1 MHNTKT
7 VFNPVLFFCRI
18 FFPFAGVFL
27 FAAPQTGN
35 SENVRT
41 FNPAVQ
47 REAVIID
54 SAHNYD
60 LNPHTANYSS
70 EAQILNALYEGLFS
84 YDPVTAEALP
94 AAVKKFRVSPD
105 RKTWTFTLRSDLKFS
120 NGDAI
125 EAQDVLRSWLTLLN
139 PKTQAPFASLLDCVK
154 GAADYRNGK
163 KEADAV
169 EIKVKNAH
177 TVSVQLNTPT
187 EHFPK
192 ILCHHAF
199 AITHTDPNVY
209 SGPFIVERRKS
220 KELLLKKNI
229 HYYDAD
235 TVALPSIKIINSED
249 TNENTFAF
257 NTGAAQWVTGSIEPE
272 KLYRKTDI
280 IIYPQFSTEFFFFK
294 AHREPW
300 KNSLMRQAALAL
312 FPADELRK
320 NAAVPAKSL
329 ILPLNDYPEIYGR
342 EEYTPDEVTDLFT
355 EALEEL
361 SEADR
366 KKRPLLHFAIPDY
379 DYAKKQA
386 ELIADALKKGGID
399 VFIETSPPQ
408 RYLESLQDS
417 GADMFTYTW
426 IGDFADPLAFLELFR
441 SSSSL
446 RETEWTSQ
454 IFDALLDEASV
465 TTTQKERY
473 KKLAEAEQLLL
484 DEAVIFP
491 VSHPISFNAVDME
504 ILGGWFINPQNIH
517 PFKYLFF
524 KENQKSEELRE
535 GFIRAEGLTPRH
547 LRQGC

>member
-1 MHNTKT
+1 MYNIKHI
-7 VFNPVLFFCRI
+7 FYPVSFFCRG
-18 FFPFAGVFL
+18 FFLLIGASL
-27 FAAPQTGN
+27 YAAPQTGN
-35 SENVRT
+35 SENVKI

-54 SAHNYD
+54 SIHNYD

-94 AAVKKFRVSPD
+94 AAVKKFRVSRD
-105 RKTWTFTLRSDLKFS
+105 RKTWTFTLRNDLKFS
-120 NGDAI
+120 NGENI

-139 PKTQAPFASLLDCVK
+139 PATQAPFASLLDCVK
-154 GAADYRNGK
+154 GAQDYRNGK

-169 EIKVKNAH
+169 EIRVKNAH

-199 AITHTDPNVY
+199 AITHTDKNVY
-209 SGPFIVERRKS
+209 SGPFIIERRKS
-220 KELLLKKNI
+220 KELLLKKNT

-249 TNENTFAF
+249 TDENTFAF
-257 NTGAAQWVTGSIEPE
+257 NTGAVQWVTGGIDPE
-272 KLYRKTDI
+272 KVYKKTDI
-280 IIYPQFSTEFFFFK
+280 IVYPQFSTEFFFFK
-294 AHREPW
+294 AHKKPW
-300 KNSLMRQAALAL
+300 KNSLIRQAALAF

-329 ILPLNDYPEIYGR
+329 ILPLNGYPEIYGR
-342 EEYTPDEVTDLFT
+342 EEYTPDEAEDLLT

-361 SEADR
+361 PEAER
-366 KKRPLLHFAIPDY
+366 VKKPLLHLAIPDY
-379 DYAKKQA
+379 DYMKKQS
-386 ELIADALKKGGID
+386 ELIADTLKKNGID
-399 VFIETSPPQ
+399 IFIETSPPQ

-417 GADMFTYTW
+417 EADMFTYTW

-446 RETEWTSQ
+446 RETSWTSKV
-454 IFDALLDEASV
+454 FDALLDEAAV
-465 TTTQKERY
+465 TTDPKDRY

-491 VSHPISFNAVDME
+491 VSHPISFNAVDTE
-504 ILGGWFINPQNIH
+504 VLGGWFGNPQDIH

-524 KENQKSEELRE
+524 KEIESREGARE
-535 GFIRAEGLTPRH
+535 GFI
-547 LRQGC
+547 